1 MQLSHAPST
10 AHVSTAASAVPPRR
24 SPAARHHRCRNLAAL
39 ALCLLPIPL
48 FARSDCI
55 PIQEASHH
63 IGEDKCVTGKVLRV
77 KGGIKGV
84 HHIDFCQDQMAC
96 PFSVVVFSSDL
107 KDVGDVRRL
116 AGQLIEIHGKV
127 KLYDGRAEIILS
139 RVGQLTNGSTLIPPL
154 PKDYD
159 VEKQG
164 HYSAGKMR
172 TSKKPRKVKPT
183 PADIATF
190 GKDPDAEGANNDPP
204 D

>member
-1 MQLSHAPST
+1 MKTTAAT
-10 AHVSTAASAVPPRR
+10 AHVETAASAVPPGR
-24 SPAARHHRCRNLAAL
+24 SPVAHHPTSRILAAL
-39 ALCLLPIPL
+39 ALVLFSIPL
-48 FARSDCI
+48 FARTDCI

-63 IGEDKCVTGKVLRV
+63 VGEEKCVTGKVLRV

-84 HHIDFCQDQMAC
+84 HHIDFCEDQMAC
-96 PFSVVVFSSDL
+96 PFSVVVFASDL
-107 KDVGDVRRL
+107 KDVGDIRRL

-159 VEKQG
+159 VEKRG

-172 TSKKPRKVKPT
+172 ASKKPRKVKPT
-183 PADIATF
+183 PADTATF
-190 GKDPDAEGANNDPP
+190 GKDPDAESSDPP